1 MANLWRPGATKRAIL
16 AGVAWG
22 LPMAALLAA
31 LDAWGRG
38 ILCLTDAAITLVL
51 AIAAGISTVG
61 VFAAL
66 FGGTA
71 PGPRS
76 RRNLTQEGKTWL
88 ASSS

>member
-31 LDAWGRG
+31 LDAWGCG

-76 RRNLTQEGKTWL
+76 RQNLTQEGNSWL
-88 ASSS
+88 TSSS